1 MPTPVDGCLTARHC
15 LPQRARR
22 LIHLLRSR
30 SQAHASQPVSASHLI
45 AGGTDMCTPKKSETK
60 HHSRHCV
67 QHQSPQTM
75 QQQCLMTRRR
85 FSTCMMQPTPACA
98 QGRFIAQQQEGAQ
111 RATSIIHDASCVMH
125 TRAEQCRHQH
135 PKPSARLAHTSCHSG
150 GQCTSFFLHIM
161 SPPQICNQP
170 EPQVS
175 ATAAP
180 MHNQRP
186 QQQQ

>member
-1 MPTPVDGCLTARHC
+1 
-15 LPQRARR
+15 
-22 LIHLLRSR
+22 
-30 SQAHASQPVSASHLI
+30 
-45 AGGTDMCTPKKSETK
+45 MCTPKTSETQ

-67 QHQSPQTM
+67 QHQSSRAM

-111 RATSIIHDASCVMH
+111 HATSNIQDASCAMH
-125 TRAEQCRHQH
+125 TRAQHSRHKH

-150 GQCTSFFLHIM
+150 RQCTILHTR
-161 SPPQICNQP
+161 SPTRIRNQP

-175 ATAAP
+175 ATAARL
-180 MHNQRP
+180 HGQQP
-186 QQQQ
+186 QQQHCVLRACGCAAFVHAAARSQPTNSAQHAQTALLA